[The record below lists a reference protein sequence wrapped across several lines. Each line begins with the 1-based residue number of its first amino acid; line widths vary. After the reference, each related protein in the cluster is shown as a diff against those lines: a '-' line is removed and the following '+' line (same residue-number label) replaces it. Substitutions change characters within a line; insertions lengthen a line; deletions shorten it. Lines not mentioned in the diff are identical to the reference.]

1 MSIKEMLDLFI
12 RYCELDGDT
21 LRIYFTFDHWGD
33 GIKPVQTKKE
43 AEPSPTV
50 AQLEESSTNVPM
62 VEARRIELRSN
73 ANPWSG
79 STSLVNVQ
87 I

>member
-1 MSIKEMLDLFI
+1 MSIEEILDLFI
-12 RYCELDGDT
+12 RYCELDGDA

-43 AEPSPTV
+43 AEPSPTA

-62 VEARRIELRSN
+62 VEVRRIELRSKI
-73 ANPWSG
+73 NP
-79 STSLVNVQ
+79 
-87 I
+87 